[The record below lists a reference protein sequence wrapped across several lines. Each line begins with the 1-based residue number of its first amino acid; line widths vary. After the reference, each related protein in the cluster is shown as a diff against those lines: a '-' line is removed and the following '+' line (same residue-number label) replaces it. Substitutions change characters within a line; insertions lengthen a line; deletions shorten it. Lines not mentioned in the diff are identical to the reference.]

1 MVLDFIKHIDNDCKK
16 NGFKLELINLR
27 YLDTGDGAPCS
38 GYFSEEDKKICVA
51 VKTNDFV
58 GTLAHEYSHLRQY
71 IEDEQL
77 YNFYGISYSKVFEW
91 LEGKRIKSLDFHL
104 NNCLNLELD
113 CEMRTVELIKKF
125 DLEIDIKDYIQRAN
139 AYMYYWKYLKYSR
152 KWCNPYNTP
161 SNNENIVRLMPKR
174 FLKDYE
180 LTDKLKS
187 IFIKE
192 NI

>member
-1 MVLDFIKHIDNDCKK
+1 MVLDFIKHIENDCKK
-16 NGFKLELINLR
+16 NGFTLELINLR
-27 YLDTGDGAPCS
+27 YLDTGDNAPCS

-77 YNFYGISYSKVFEW
+77 YNYYGLSYNKVFEW
-91 LEGKRIKSLDFHL
+91 LDGKRIQNIHL
-104 NNCLNLELD
+104 HLENCLSLELD
-113 CEMRTVELIKKF
+113 CEQRTVKLIKKF
-125 DLEIDIKDYIQRAN
+125 DLDIDIKDYIQRAN
-139 AYMYYWKYLKYSR
+139 AYMYFWKYLKYSR

-161 SNNENIVRLMPKR
+161 SNNENIVRMMPKK
-174 FLKDYE
+174 FLDSYH
-180 LTDKLKS
+180 LNDKIKEM
-187 IFIKE
+187 FIKE